1 MSEIIG
7 ITTDKQPLI
16 KKLTEHNIINL
27 TGESGSGKSTF
38 AQNYNKDFII
48 VDTDVIFGNQQPTKI
63 YEIELKDYFQS
74 KYQDNFKTAL
84 YTNFDEIY
92 DDILKYFSQEKRTIV
107 IDSAQFRNIKNVRKL
122 KGTVIILR
130 TSIKTCLSRCII
142 RYHNNHPEAT
152 KQEVIDY
159 ANHKKEMLKS
169 SKYLNDFIEKIIEL

>member
-74 KYQDNFKTAL
+74 KYQYICHA
-84 YTNFDEIY
+84 
-92 DDILKYFSQEKRTIV
+92 LKY
-107 IDSAQFRNIKNVRKL
+107 L
-122 KGTVIILR
+122 
-130 TSIKTCLSRCII
+130 C
-142 RYHNNHPEAT
+142 
-152 KQEVIDY
+152 
-159 ANHKKEMLKS
+159 
-169 SKYLNDFIEKIIEL
+169 

>member
-16 KKLTEHNIINL
+16 KKLTEDNIINL

-74 KYQDNFKTAL
+74 KYQDNFKTTL

-142 RYHNNHPEAT
+142 RYHPEAT

-169 SKYLNDFIEKIIEL
+169 SKYLNDFIEKIIAL